1 MTDMRKPDTRS
12 EEQRQRDHA
21 EAKKNFNEL
30 LHDRPNK
37 VHVSRTSTR
46 DEVNRALRRAAG
58 HDDETDGGDEA

>member
-30 LHDRPNK
+30 LHSRPNK

-58 HDDETDGGDEA
+58 RVPSDDDGGEA

>member
-1 MTDMRKPDTRS
+1 MRKPDTRS

-37 VHVSRTSTR
+37 VQVTRVSTR
-46 DEVNRALRRAAG
+46 REVNEALRRAAG
-58 HDDETDGGDEA
+58 RVPSDDDGKDGEA